1 MIIKNV
7 KLYDKN
13 VSRFLFNLRNKKYV
27 RKYSINKK
35 IIKYKHHEIWFKNF
49 LKKKNRLFLIFF
61 KGFKAGY
68 IRLEKSKNYFLVSWA
83 ILKKYQGKNLAKRS
97 LKKVTA
103 NKKFKYKA
111 IIFENNK
118 SSENVAKFA
127 NFKLKITK
135 NRNKYYSKN

>member
-1 MIIKNV
+1 MLENILSTK
-7 KLYDKN
+7 KLLNINITKYG
-13 VSRFLFNLRNKKYV
+13 LRILK
-27 RKYSINKK
+27 
-35 IIKYKHHEIWFKNF
+35 
-49 LKKKNRLFLIFF
+49 KKKNRLFLIFF

-127 NFKLKITK
+127 NFQLKDIK
-135 NRNKYYSKN
+135 SKNKFYIKN